1 MDVSAPQPHISRN
14 NSDIFLLFQK
24 TNRGRI
30 NFNDFNKF
38 MVNLK
43 TWWGVFK
50 MHTKEKSGI
59 LRAER
64 FRDALYDVG
73 FQLSTDILSILIL
86 RFVALKGFDLVRY

>member
-1 MDVSAPQPHISRN
+1 MI
-14 NSDIFLLFQK
+14 IFPFQK

-86 RFVALKGFDLVRY
+86 R